1 VSEEEIM
8 SEIAYDLR
16 LEKRLDEVKMQIW
29 LNEEL
34 QLQPENLR
42 NSLIEKFNQLN
53 S

>member
-1 VSEEEIM
+1 M

>member
-1 VSEEEIM
+1 M
-8 SEIAYDLR
+8 MLEIAYDLR
-16 LEKRLDEVKMQIW
+16 LEKKLDEVKMQMW

-34 QLQPENLR
+34 QLQPKNLR